1 MQAWIDNLSPALRGA
16 VEQLAAGTVM
26 LGHKVTT
33 LHVPSSPFSISL
45 ALATAYFTYG
55 VCLVLYR
62 LFLSPLARFP
72 GPKLAAAF
80 ESYEFYYLIIK
91 GGQWG
96 NRINEMHQEYGKRK
110 LAAAFHRK
118 RD

>member
-1 MQAWIDNLSPALRGA
+1 MQAGIDHLSPALRGA

-26 LGHKVTT
+26 LGHRVTNVK
-33 LHVPSSPFSISL
+33 LPSSPLSISL
-45 ALATAYFTYG
+45 ALAAAYLTYG
-55 VCLVLYR
+55 VGLVLYR

-80 ESYEFYYLIIK
+80 ESYEFYYLIVK

-96 NRINEMHQEYGKRK
+96 NRVNEMHQTYGKRI
-110 LAAAFHRK
+110 LAAAFHKK

>member
-1 MQAWIDNLSPALRGA
+1 MQAWIDHLTPALRGA
-16 VEQLAAGTVM
+16 SEQLAAGTVM
-26 LGHKVTT
+26 LGAEVTT
-33 LHVPSSPFSISL
+33 LHVPCSPLSIFL
-45 ALATAYFTYG
+45 ALVAASFTYG
-55 VCLVLYR
+55 AGLVLYR

-80 ESYEFYYLIIK
+80 ESYEFYYLIVK

-96 NRINEMHQEYGKRK
+96 NRVNDMHKKYGKRR
-110 LAAAFHRK
+110 LAAEFHRN